1 MYSNSPRERT
11 LPVGLLAALRVD
23 RPRTAMVCPTS
34 IRDDLDLPDAALDFD
49 PDLVRGAVVG
59 RAEPVSV
66 LLPEPTDVD
75 FADAAMG
82 LRINSRIRR
91 NANGGFSDAAVDA
104 DVVTV
109 PGDAPQIH
117 IELADPHVHFH
128 AVQFEASQIEPR
140 LARAE
145 MESKI
150 HRDLL
155 VELQIPTVFR
165 AAHERGVVVARL
177 FDD

>member
-59 RAEPVSV
+59 RADPVSV

-91 NANGGFSDAAVDA
+91 NAHGGFSDAAVDA
-104 DVVTV
+104 DRKSTRLNSSHL
-109 PGDAPQIH
+109 GISY
-117 IELADPHVHFH
+117 
-128 AVQFEASQIEPR
+128 AVFCLKKKQ
-140 LARAE
+140 
-145 MESKI
+145 
-150 HRDLL
+150 H
-155 VELQIPTVFR
+155 T
-165 AAHERGVVVARL
+165 
-177 FDD
+177 